1 MMTISKRTGGKMNKA
16 VVTYVKKIN
25 AKILALS
32 LALVVMCAGMNA
44 YAFDWEKDGPVSAGK
59 QKYDWGTG
67 AYLPETKSSC
77 EGPQTC
83 LPEGPSNRFTV
94 ECPDK
99 SIARRDI
106 LVDCLHK
113 LNENNSN
120 CINTIP
126 TVNIDRVSEDIC
138 YRRKGWGKERNHE
151 GMDYA
156 STTGS
161 PVFAAAAGVVKHTS
175 TGGSGYGRYIEIQH
189 QRTESSNP
197 NSIVDL
203 PKNKTFLTKYAHLS
217 QILVSSGQKVDKGEK
232 IGLVGTSGASG
243 DGSYPPHLHF
253 EIRDGNNRVLD
264 PMCNNIQSLC
274 GVCSKDFT
282 PSKCRSDCKA
292 GSTEPHCNPPTGYG
306 LFNYN
311 TGAAGQSDINYTGT
325 GAGAGGSGG
334 GRSLGTKECNIDSY
348 RKSFSKCVFCDLF
361 RILFDVASIIAAKA
375 YAALAAGVTSVVIVG
390 MALWLAFTIIK
401 FISSMEVKDPR
412 ILVKT
417 ILNQSFVVLI
427 VVVLLKY
434 DMKELMNIAL
444 SPIFDTGMKLAQMV
458 TSGGVQQACDGFT
471 KVTDQGGIPE
481 SMGNNI
487 LCTIMSVQGEI
498 LDVMT
503 LGSTS
508 LCVGFFVE
516 SWKGI
521 PIFPHLGYVIVGLI
535 LWIAAFLLL
544 VIYPFLLVDSILQ
557 LSVAT
562 ALLPAAIGTYAFPIT
577 RKKYLSKV
585 WETFMNAMFTFLFLS
600 IVIFIITSAVHSI
613 VGETMD
619 RMKNVGTGDSS
630 YSMILDVVN
639 GLAWWGVKFLEL
651 VFVMFL
657 GWAVLDEA
665 KSFAGSFTKGGFK
678 LSENIGSNVGTTAMS
693 GVQGVAAPVA
703 KGALHLASEGGSA
716 IGKTIHEKAHAAKV
730 NFSAN
735 RIKNNKNSIVD
746 QDGNMTLTT
755 RNWRGQ
761 KVTKTLTAGASG
773 NQMITRTKGNVT
785 TQTDKFMTV
794 TTKKDKKGNVLSQ
807 QVKMEAA
814 GAKSLLNKDGTLN
827 MVAINAIRQNSQH
840 SPDVVNAAIMN
851 QVLKERM
858 PGFEGANMD
867 NSFASRQIVSSD
879 PNNFEIKQVNSDGS
893 ITNFKMESRNG
904 RMMTSVERVSKG
916 GSARKYQSDGVINK
930 KSSYNYV
937 NGQIDQ
943 KSVKDKYAFNSY
955 YTKFGSSPMDSNGN
969 FSNGVKAEDIMF
981 EQEDLD
987 LMKEQIGLYGKPN
1000 SFTEFK

>member
-1 MMTISKRTGGKMNKA
+1 MTTSKRTGGKMNKA
-16 VVTYVKKIN
+16 VVTYLKKIN
-25 AKILALS
+25 TKVLALS
-32 LALVVMCAGMNA
+32 LVSFLVCCGSNVNA
-44 YAFDWEKDGPVSAGK
+44 A
-59 QKYDWGTG
+59 YDWSTG
-67 AYLPETKSSC
+67 EYSADQKPTC
-77 EGPQTC
+77 EGSDTC
-83 LPEGPSNRFTV
+83 KAYKTGSKFAV
-94 ECPDK
+94 ECPGGGNK
-99 SIARRDI
+99 KRYDI
-106 LVDCLHK
+106 LSDCLAK
-113 LNENNSN
+113 LNKNNSN
-120 CINTIP
+120 CINTMP
-126 TVNIDRVSEDIC
+126 VDGVGRVPEDVC
-138 YRRKGWGKERNHE
+138 YRKNWGRNHE
-151 GMDYA
+151 GMDYGSA
-156 STTGS
+156 TGQT
-161 PVFAAAAGVVKHTS
+161 VRAAADGVVHEVNYCSK
-175 TGGSGYGRYIEIQH
+175 GYGLKIVIYHEKADSKT
-189 QRTESSNP
+189 RTNFVETS
-197 NSIVDL
+197 
-203 PKNKTFLTKYAHLS
+203 PKNYYTTLYAHLS
-217 QILVSSGQKVDKGEK
+217 EISVSAGQKVTKNQP
-232 IGLVGTSGASG
+232 IGKVGQTNCSGAR
-243 DGSYPPHLHF
+243 DGKAWVEPKYGQHLHF
-253 EIRDGNNRVLD
+253 EIRDGANAKGTVLD
-264 PMCNNIQSLC
+264 PMCDNLQSIC

-282 PSKCRSDCKA
+282 PSKCRSDCEE
-292 GSTEPHCNPPTGYG
+292 GSTEAHCKPTGYAN
-306 LFNYN
+306 FNFS
-311 TGAAGQSDINYTGT
+311 GSASSGQAISYTDT
-325 GAGAGGSGG
+325 GAGGSGGG
-334 GRSLGTKECNIDSY
+334 GRSLGTKECNIESY
-348 RKSFSKCVFCDLF
+348 RKSFSKCIFCDLF

-375 YAALAAGVTSVVIVG
+375 YAAIAAGVTSVVIVG

-417 ILNQSFVVLI
+417 ILNQTFVVLI

-434 DMKELMNIAL
+434 DLQELMDIAL
-444 SPIFDTGMKLAQMV
+444 SPIFNTGMQLAQLV
-458 TSGGVQQACDGFT
+458 TSGGTQQACDGFT
-471 KVTDQGGIPE
+471 PVFADGGIPA
-481 SMGNNI
+481 SIGNNI
-487 LCTIMSVQGEI
+487 LCTIKSIQDEI
-498 LDVMT
+498 LNVMT

-521 PIFPHLGYVIVGLI
+521 PIFPHLGYVIVGVV

-544 VIYPFLLVDSILQ
+544 VIYPFLLIDSILQ

-600 IVIFIITSAVHSI
+600 IIIFIITSAVHSI
-613 VGETMD
+613 VGDTMD
-619 RMKNVGTGDSS
+619 RMNNVGTGDSS

-678 LSENIGSNVGTTAMS
+678 FNEDIGSNVGTTAMS
-693 GVQGVAAPVA
+693 GVEGVAAPVA
-703 KGALHLASEGGSA
+703 KGAFHLASKGGSA

-794 TTKKDKKGNVLSQ
+794 TTKKDKKGNVLRQ

-904 RMMTSVERVSKG
+904 RMMTTVERVSKG

-969 FSNGVKAEDIMF
+969 FSNGVRAEDIMF
-981 EQEDLD
+981 EQEDLT